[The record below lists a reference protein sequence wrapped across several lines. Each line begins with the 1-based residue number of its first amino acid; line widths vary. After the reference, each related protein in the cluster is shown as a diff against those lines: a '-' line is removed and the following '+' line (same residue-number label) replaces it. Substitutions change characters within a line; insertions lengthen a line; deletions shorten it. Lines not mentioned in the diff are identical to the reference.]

1 MKVVLHLN
9 VNEIVMNVS
18 LVQILQRLDKTVLVR
33 VVNIQTTAVVLDIFL
48 KTILNSITKHRVV
61 AVFSAVFFSV

>member
-9 VNEIVMNVS
+9 VNEIIMNVS

-61 AVFSAVFFSV
+61 AVFSDVFFSV